1 MAVVAVAGFASAAGA
16 GIAAA
21 SVVGGFSLFGFGVLG
36 TMAAA
41 FAIGAGLS
49 MVSRALMPKPSIGQQ
64 LTGLDF
70 TVREP
75 DATRKIIYGRTRVGG
90 AIVFIDTTDGD
101 EDNEYIHMVLA
112 FAGHEI
118 DGFEELYA
126 NQDRIWNNGVR
137 TPSWQ
142 PYFEAYFYNGDQTTA
157 NPYLV
162 SWSNKWTADH
172 VLNDTAY
179 VYIRLKYD
187 AEFFSSG
194 LPNFSALIRG
204 KKVYDPRK
212 DSTSSVYD
220 SALGVSTQ
228 RLATPSTWQF
238 SQNPALCAYDYLRDT
253 KYGLAEPATNINI
266 TELTAAVSLCDEPV
280 ALAAGGDQ
288 PRYTLDGVLD
298 SGNSKKDNVEAMLSA
313 MSGRLVHSGGEYFIS
328 GGAYVAPT
336 VTIDESVMVGS
347 LEVQTKQSRRGL
359 YNGVKGVFRS
369 EEDNYNTADYPAQL
383 SSIFSTEDGDPIY
396 LDMALP
402 FTTNNIRAQRIAK
415 LALLQSRQQ
424 TTVTIPCNLTALKFK
439 AGDNVMVSNTK
450 MGWDQKVFQVIGY
463 ELSLAG
469 SGEIAVNVQAI
480 ETAAAIY
487 DWTSSDEIDYLAG
500 GELALYTG
508 KVANPPVAPLVLTAS
523 SSVNDDGTIT
533 PTIDV
538 SWSSA
543 SDAFT
548 DYYSVE
554 WYNVTSGGA
563 AVNQQTKTTDFTIGP
578 VMPSMDY
585 AVSVYA
591 YNGLGV
597 KSTALSGNV
606 TTVSDTTPNL
616 PSIYQI
622 NTDSTVEPTLAQF
635 TAVAGRNPKEGDI
648 VIGTDTT
655 VTPNKTY
662 AWSYNLSSTE
672 WTANSNFISG
682 DLIVDGSITGD
693 QITANSI
700 QVNKLTGDVSELY
713 PVALYFE
720 APGGRIYQ
728 NTTTTYTHF
737 YFPAP
742 DLGISK
748 RNKADLIVRLKYTNE
763 TANNQHVRLQIGT
776 QLLASPVD
784 PVLLGSAVAV
794 YKPSSYQQLVYLQG
808 NVIGQCSNSGGFSTN
823 ATGSAPYYVSTPS
836 AIWFDASTNRTYI
849 QLANFWDLSTGDD
862 LYFHPYRFATPGTWL
877 AANFETSF
885 SNYITANA
893 TTYKRFS
900 ISESF
905 GQTTTST
912 GIRLTSRGYTNTDI
926 ITCEIIGMEGTLEN
940 VS

>member
-1 MAVVAVAGFASAAGA
+1 MAFAAVAGLASAVGS
-16 GIAAA
+16 AAA
-21 SVVGGFSLFGFGVLG
+21 GLTIFGLSATTLGGF
-36 TMAAA
+36 AAA
-41 FAIGAGLS
+41 FALGAGLS
-49 MVSRALMPKPSIGQQ
+49 MVSRALMPKPSVGQQ
-64 LTGLDF
+64 LTGMDF

-118 DGFEELYA
+118 DGFEEIYA
-126 NQDRIWNNGVR
+126 NQEKIWDDVTLR
-137 TPSWQ
+137 KVSWQ
-142 PYFEAYFYNGDQTTA
+142 PYLDVNVHNGDQTTA
-157 NPYLV
+157 DAELV
-162 SWSNKWTADH
+162 SRSNKWTTDH

-194 LPNFSALIRG
+194 LPNFSAVIRG
-204 KKVYDPRK
+204 KKVLNPI
-212 DSTSSVYD
+212 TSV
-220 SALGVSTQ
+220 TEW
-228 RLATPSTWQF
+228 T
-238 SQNPALCAYDYLRDT
+238 QNPALCAYDYLLDT
-253 KYGLAEPATNINI
+253 KYGLAEPAANINLA
-266 TELTAAVSLCDEPV
+266 ELTAAVALCDQPV
-280 ALAAGGDQ
+280 DLAAGGNQ

-298 SGNSKKDNVEAMLSA
+298 TGNSKKDNIEAMLSA

-336 VTIDESVMVGS
+336 ITIDESVMVGS

-383 SSIFSTEDGDPIY
+383 SSTFSTEDGDPIY

-469 SGEIAVNVQAI
+469 SGEIVVNVQAI

-487 DWTSSDEIDYLAG
+487 DWTSSDEIDYLTG
-500 GELALYTG
+500 GELSLYTG

-538 SWSSA
+538 SWSAA

-554 WYNVTSGGA
+554 WYNVTTSGA

-578 VMPSMDY
+578 VMPNMNY

-616 PSIYQI
+616 PSLYQAV
-622 NTDSTVEPTLAQF
+622 TDSASAPTELQF
-635 TAVAGRNPKEGDI
+635 TTVAGRSPKNGD
-648 VIGTDTT
+648 VFLATDTT
-655 VTPNKTY
+655 TATDTVHPWTY
-662 AWSYNLSSTE
+662 STTTSSWNENT
-672 WTANSNFISG
+672 NFISG

-700 QVNKLTGDVSELY
+700 QVNKLTGDVTELY
-713 PVALYFE
+713 PFKMEGSLV
-720 APGGRIYQ
+720 
-728 NTTTTYTHF
+728 TTTLTAERSFSLPT
-737 YFPAP
+737 PELSLP
-742 DLGISK
+742 K
-748 RNKADLIVRLKYTNE
+748 RQRVTIN
-763 TANNQHVRLQIGT
+763 
-776 QLLASPVD
+776 
-784 PVLLGSAVAV
+784 VLLLINNSNSFDVAAKGFFVLQVKSKGSAEVV
-794 YKPSSYQQLVYLQG
+794 VGTLTTDGYTRTGRQKMYVSGNKLEILDSSGALS
-808 NVIGQCSNSGGFSTN
+808 NVSGG
-823 ATGSAPYYVSTPS
+823 GSLAQVYELYYDSVN
-836 AIWFDASTNRTYI
+836 DRT
-849 QLANFWDLSTGDD
+849 
-862 LYFHPYRFATPGTWL
+862 
-877 AANFETSF
+877 
-885 SNYITANA
+885 YITANLA
-893 TTYKRFS
+893 PMTFVT
-900 ISESF
+900 
-905 GQTTTST
+905 GQTLYFNQDNWLSSGVWINPAGTTDFEHTVIPSKKSVISIPLDFTFAKST
-912 GIRLTSRGYTNTDI
+912 TATEFQLAHKFLGAQGQSGISGEVVLIS
-926 ITCEIIGMEGTLEN
+926 GTIEN
-940 VS
+940 MA

>member
-1 MAVVAVAGFASAAGA
+1 MAIAAIAGIASAAGA
-16 GIAAA
+16 AAA
-21 SVVGGFSLFGFGVLG
+21 GLTIFGLSATTLGGF
-36 TMAAA
+36 AAA
-41 FAIGAGLS
+41 FALGAGLS

-75 DATRKIIYGRTRVGG
+75 DATRKIIYGKTKVGG
-90 AIVFIDTTDGD
+90 AVVFIDTTDGD

-118 DGFEELYA
+118 DGFEEIYA
-126 NQDRIWNNGVR
+126 NQEKIWDDVSLR
-137 TPSWQ
+137 KISWQ
-142 PYFEAYFYNGDQTTA
+142 PYLDVNVHNGDQTTA
-157 NPYLV
+157 DAELV
-162 SWSNKWTADH
+162 ARSTKWTADH

-187 AEFFSSG
+187 AEFFSNG
-194 LPNFSALIRG
+194 LPNFSAVIRG
-204 KKVYDPRK
+204 KKVFNPI
-212 DSTSSVYD
+212 TSV
-220 SALGVSTQ
+220 TEW
-228 RLATPSTWQF
+228 T
-238 SQNPALCAYDYLRDT
+238 QNPALCAYDYLLDT
-253 KYGLAEPATNINI
+253 KYGLAEPAANINLA
-266 TELTAAVSLCDEPV
+266 ELTAAVSLCDEPV

-298 SGNSKKDNVEAMLSA
+298 TGNSKKDNIEAMLSA

-336 VTIDESVMVGS
+336 VTIDESIMVGS

-383 SSIFSTEDGDPIY
+383 SSSFSTEDGDPIY

-469 SGEIAVNVQAI
+469 SGEIVVNVQAI

-487 DWTSSDEIDYLAG
+487 DWTSSDEIDYLVG
-500 GELALYTG
+500 GELSLYTG

-538 SWSSA
+538 SWSAA

-578 VMPSMDY
+578 VMPSMNY

-606 TTVSDTTPNL
+606 TTISDTTPKL

-622 NTDSTVEPTLAQF
+622 DTDSTVEPTLAQF
-635 TAVAGRNPKEGDI
+635 TAAAGRNPKEGDI

-662 AWSYNLSSTE
+662 AWSYNLSSAE
-672 WTANSNFISG
+672 WIANSNFISG

-713 PVALYFE
+713 PIALSFV
-720 APGGRIYQ
+720 APGGKIYK
-728 NTTTTYTHF
+728 NTTTTYQHF
-737 YFPAP
+737 YFPSP
-742 DLGISK
+742 DLGIAK
-748 RNKADLIVRLKYTNE
+748 RNKSDIDISLRYTNS
-763 TANNQHVRLQIGT
+763 TANDHEVSVAVGI
-776 QLLASPVD
+776 QLLATPVD
-784 PVLLGSAVAV
+784 SIFIGSAVHV
-794 YKPSSYQQLVYLQG
+794 YYPQAYQQLVYVQG
-808 NVIGQCSNSGGFSTN
+808 NVLGQCSNSGGFSTN
-823 ATGSAPYYVSTPS
+823 STGSAPYYVATPAS
-836 AIWFDASTNRTYI
+836 IWYDATTDRTYI
-849 QLANFWDLSTGDD
+849 TLSNFYTLTTGDD
-862 LYFHPYRFATPGTWL
+862 LYFDQYRFATPGTWL
-877 AANFETSF
+877 SANFATQF
-885 SNYITANA
+885 SNYCPAN
-893 TTYKRFS
+893 TTSYKRFS
-900 ISESF
+900 ISESY

-912 GIRLTSRGYTNTDI
+912 GIRIYSYGYTNTDNVV
-926 ITCEIIGMEGTLEN
+926 CEILNAEGTLEN
-940 VS
+940 VA